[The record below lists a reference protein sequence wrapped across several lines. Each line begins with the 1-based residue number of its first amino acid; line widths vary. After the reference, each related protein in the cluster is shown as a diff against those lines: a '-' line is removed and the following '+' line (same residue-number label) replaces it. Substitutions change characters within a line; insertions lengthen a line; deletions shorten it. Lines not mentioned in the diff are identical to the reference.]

1 MGTLQLVVALGAA
14 LYASALPQVRAQT
27 PACAETVER
36 PTYPRLARIA
46 AIQELVK
53 VHFEIGPDGQPAN
66 VLHGG
71 NGVLAS
77 EAESSIR
84 RTQFGPRCRG
94 NIGLI
99 YNFVLEGKAGDEPH
113 TTVVFKSPNEYV
125 ATSNPTGMLCMLYAT
140 PGKSWIIRLFTG
152 H

>member
-1 MGTLQLVVALGAA
+1 MGTQLVVALGAA
-14 LYASALPQVRAQT
+14 LYAGALPLVRAQT

-46 AIQELVK
+46 AIQGLVK

-66 VLHGG
+66 VLHEG

-99 YNFVLEGKAGDEPH
+99 YN
-113 TTVVFKSPNEYV
+113 
-125 ATSNPTGMLCMLYAT
+125 
-140 PGKSWIIRLFTG
+140 
-152 H
+152 